1 MNQITIMGSV
11 GIKGKNLASDIKT
24 IQAALNKVL
33 GLIKPTQKLSV
44 DGSLGRVPE
53 KSKTVDAIVTF
64 QKKVVGMLN
73 PDGRIDPNG
82 TTIRT
87 LKVKANKSTPISTN
101 NEATVT
107 YSSSLHTNKQL
118 VSDYSKNVIKLA
130 LSEAGM
136 SNAVITSTL
145 RTPSEQA
152 SIMYK
157 NAKINLTAQFRLY
170 GSNGDEILKVYKNN
184 STKKQAEVISLMTD
198 KIETLLKL
206 GKRTS
211 KHCVTEA
218 TYKTLN
224 IIDIGV
230 NSTRAA
236 SGSSFNLDQFTKALN
251 NLKTK
256 GYIEKVID
264 ETKKSNTCW
273 HIEIKPNKKPITN

>member
-1 MNQITIMGSV
+1 MNQITIRGSV
-11 GIKGKNLASDIKT
+11 GLKGKNLAPDIKT
-24 IQAALNKVL
+24 IQTTLNKVL
-33 GLIKPTQKLSV
+33 ELIKPTQKLSV
-44 DGSLGRVPE
+44 DGSLGRTPE
-53 KSKTVDAIVTF
+53 KSKTVAAIIAF
-64 QKKVVGMLN
+64 QKKVAGMFN
-73 PDGRIDPNG
+73 PDGRIDPG
-82 TTIRT
+82 GKTIDI
-87 LKVKANKSTPISTN
+87 LKNKAAKSAPVTVNNK
-101 NEATVT
+101 ATVT
-107 YSSSLHTNKQL
+107 YSSSIPTSKQL

-136 SNAVITSTL
+136 TKAVITSTL

-152 SIMYK
+152 AIMYK
-157 NAKINLTAQFRLY
+157 NAKINLMAQFRLY
-170 GSNGDEILKVYKNN
+170 GSNGDAVLKVYKKN
-184 STKKQAEVISLMTD
+184 STKKQTEVIDLMTD
-198 KIETLLKL
+198 KIEALLKS

-211 KHCVTEA
+211 KHCVTDA

-236 SGSSFNLDQFTKALN
+236 SGSSFNLDKFTKALN
-251 NLKTK
+251 NLQTK